1 VSLVRPRAKV
11 TLDGQQLTSA
21 EAAVLRVRLS
31 LSVLGSHDAAELVLW
46 PRSKF
51 AGAKIGG
58 TLAIALGD
66 QDAEV
71 DVWTGE
77 VTAVETGPDA
87 VVVEGLASTIELSR
101 RRLSQTYLD
110 QSIADIVRDLA
121 GPVTVDEADSD
132 VQLSSYAVDD
142 RRPVWSYLGDL
153 ARIAGAELGASASGG
168 LRFVPV
174 PTGAAELR
182 LRAGAD
188 VVSSRIGPRP
198 QPIAP
203 TVAAH
208 GAGSEAG
215 GEQWHWL
222 LRAPSPSDGD
232 GPVDVVAAL
241 HTRDA
246 ASAMGRA
253 LTDRAA
259 RAATT
264 GRVHLVGRAGVRPGA
279 LVEIT
284 ELPTG
289 SPGVLH
295 VLAVEHT
302 LDSRAGF
309 ITQLSVE
316 GAT

>member
-1 VSLVRPRAKV
+1 MSLMRPRAKV
-11 TLDGQQLTSA
+11 TLDGQQLTAA
-21 EAAVLRVRLS
+21 EAAVLVVRVW
-31 LSVLGSHDAAELVLW
+31 LSVLGKHDAAELVLW

-51 AGAKIGG
+51 AGAKAGN

-66 QDAEV
+66 QDSEV

-77 VTAVETGPDA
+77 VTAVDVGPDA
-87 VVVEGLASTIELSR
+87 VVIEGLAKTVELSR
-101 RRLSQTYLD
+101 RRLSQTYLE

-121 GPVTVDEADSD
+121 GPVTVAEADSD
-132 VQLSSYAVDD
+132 LQLSAYCVDD

-153 ARIAGAELGASASGG
+153 ARIAGAELGASAAGG

-174 PTGAAELR
+174 PTGAAEVQ

-188 VVSSRIGPRP
+188 VVSSRVGSR
-198 QPIAP
+198 QRLTAAS
-203 TVAAH
+203 VAAH

-215 GEQWHWL
+215 AEQWHWL
-222 LRAPSPSDGD
+222 LRSPSPSEGD

-246 ASAMGRA
+246 ANHMGKA
-253 LTDRAA
+253 LGDRAA
-259 RAATT
+259 RAATA
-264 GRVHLVGRAGVRPGA
+264 GRVVLVGRADVRPGA

-284 ELPTG
+284 ELATE

-295 VLAVEHT
+295 VLSVEHV
-302 LDSRAGF
+302 LDSRAGLV
-309 ITQLSVE
+309 TRLAVE
-316 GAT
+316 GAL